1 MWRNLCIR
9 RTVWKIKMC
18 HINIRTI
25 PDGKTN
31 DNEAH
36 KGKTWEKC
44 KISEV
49 LRSSKLRSLCN
60 RKKSRKWWEKIEIF
74 DLINSG
80 PYTLYITIRWLHRV
94 KRIKKNTKIICWKY
108 YNFSDRCVE
117 NTIWFH
123 FHIIYIGIP
132 FKSFIKMVLSVWLM
146 LMHLN

>member
-49 LRSSKLRSLCN
+49 LSYAVYVIGKSLEN
-60 RKKSRKWWEKIEIF
+60 GEKKSIY
-74 DLINSG
+74 LI
-80 PYTLYITIRWLHRV
+80 
-94 KRIKKNTKIICWKY
+94 
-108 YNFSDRCVE
+108 
-117 NTIWFH
+117 
-123 FHIIYIGIP
+123 
-132 FKSFIKMVLSVWLM
+132 
-146 LMHLN
+146 